1 MPPEHHAVL
10 SASSSYRWLKCTP
23 SARLEQ
29 EFENVNSRA
38 TEEGSAAHALAEHKL
53 KRALK
58 LRSQR
63 PTSAFE
69 DDAMDEHTTDYVNF
83 VLEQLNEMKNGEEP
97 IVLIEEKLDF
107 SKYAPDGFGTVDAAI
122 IALGRIHVI
131 DFKYGQGVFVQTE
144 NNSQMMLYALA
155 VLSKYGR
162 KYKVKK
168 ISMSIFQPRREN
180 VSTWTITAAELRK
193 WARTILV
200 PKAKAAYKGC
210 GEYMPGEHCQFCKA
224 AAKCRARAEEN
235 LRLAQIEFSPPPVL
249 SDEEIEEILP
259 KLGDVVKWANDLMA
273 YASDETLLHGKE
285 WKGFKMVEGKT
296 TRKYSDENAV
306 ADAANKAGYRDIYSK
321 KLIGI
326 TEMRKLMGRTDFENI
341 IEPLL
346 IKPTGKPILVPEN
359 DKRPAIITTDA
370 KTDFKD
376 YIGEK
381 NNE

>member
-1 MPPEHHAVL
+1 
-10 SASSSYRWLKCTP
+10 
-23 SARLEQ
+23 
-29 EFENVNSRA
+29 
-38 TEEGSAAHALAEHKL
+38 
-53 KRALK
+53 
-58 LRSQR
+58 
-63 PTSAFE
+63 
-69 DDAMDEHTTDYVNF
+69 MDEHTTNYVNF

-122 IALGRIHVI
+122 ITLGRIHVI
-131 DFKYGQGVFVQTE
+131 DFKYGQKVFVQTE

-155 VLSKYGR
+155 ALSKYGR

-235 LRLAQIEFSPPPVL
+235 LRLAQMEFSPPPVL

-259 KLGDVVKWANDLMA
+259 KLGDVVKWANDLMT

-296 TRKYSDENAV
+296 TRRYSDENAV
-306 ADAANKAGYRDIYSK
+306 ADSANKAGYRDIYSK

-346 IKPTGKPILVPEN
+346 IKPAGKPILVPEN

-370 KTDFKD
+370 KTDFKE